1 MARSSRKKSAKMRR
15 DSDVSPL
22 VYVAKSKLHGYGL
35 FAAVDIPADLVLGRL
50 VGMPT
55 REDDEYVLWIEDD
68 LGLELVNGNPLSW
81 PDDGDGLDCG
91 TSGRGGAQ
99 RSQPHANLDSG
110 GSGCT
115 QSVDVYLG
123 QDVRAVCLQ

>member
-1 MARSSRKKSAKMRR
+1 MARSSRKKSAKKRR

-68 LGLELVNGNPLSW
+68 LGLELVNDLRFINH
-81 PDDGDGLDCG
+81 
-91 TSGRGGAQ
+91 GR
-99 RSQPHANLDSG
+99 PANVAFSD
-110 GSGCT
+110 
-115 QSVDVYLG
+115 VD
-123 QDVRAVCLQ
+123 AVILRDIAAGEELLHDYGW